1 MSDEQKFEGFE
12 PITGNFTMT
21 PNQAY
26 ALMPDLSGAEFK
38 VLFYIV
44 RHTFGFQDKSKRITL
59 DEFVNGRKR
68 TDGTRIDNGTGIAR
82 STVVPTLQSLVAG
95 GYINRETD
103 DADKARVKHVY
114 SLRMRDDTSL
124 KIGQV
129 GSENQT
135 PEVRKSDPGGPKTV
149 PRSEKE
155 TKERNYK
162 KEKKIA
168 DAENASA
175 DGKPSAV
182 ETDPKKLRDQG
193 IVAFIQSWK
202 DATGNLNPNAFA
214 NKTWRAGAGA
224 MYDAGLTASDVTD
237 YVHDLTTN
245 DEFWGGKSI
254 PFMHVVDN
262 IRAWRKANPDYRA
275 TAPDTA
281 SDVDQ
286 DEDNT
291 PPNPG
296 RQQVEDDDRPLT
308 DEERAE
314 IKARLARSTD
324 DMAAKFAAMQ
334 KARVRS

>member
-12 PITGNFTMT
+12 PISGNFTMT

-26 ALMPDLSGAEFK
+26 ALMPQLSGAEFK

-59 DEFVNGRKR
+59 DEFINGRKR
-68 TDGTRIDNGTGIAR
+68 ADGTRIDDGTGIAR
-82 STVVPTLQSLVAG
+82 STVIPALQALVAG
-95 GYINRETD
+95 GYINREVD
-103 DADKARVKHVY
+103 DTDKAREKHIY
-114 SLRMRDDTSL
+114 SLRMRDITSP

-135 PEVRKSDPGGPKTV
+135 PEVQKSDPRGPKTA

-155 TKERNYK
+155 TKERKPK
-162 KEKKIA
+162 KEKEIA

-175 DGKPSAV
+175 L

-193 IVAFIQSWK
+193 IVSIIQAWK
-202 DATGNLNPNAFA
+202 DTTGNLNPNAFA

-224 MYDAGLTASDVTD
+224 MVDAGITSVDVRD

-245 DEFWGGKSI
+245 DEFWGGRAI

-262 IRAWRKANPDYRA
+262 VRAWRKANPDYHASGEADA
-275 TAPDTA
+275 TID
-281 SDVDQ
+281 DD
-286 DEDNT
+286 DNP

-296 RQQVEDDDRPLT
+296 RRQVEDDDRPLT

-314 IKARLARSTD
+314 MKARLARSAD

-334 KARVRS
+334 RAQVKS